1 MTLPADTISRLLSAE
16 LAELRN
22 FRSLL
27 AEEQSLLQRGDAEE
41 LSGLTGKKS
50 ALAAR
55 LGELLHEREKALSSH
70 GFTAGRE
77 GMESWLELKSTTA
90 ASRDDW
96 RELLLLAEEARR
108 EHEINGK
115 LIAVQLQNNQQA
127 LAALML
133 AGGRPLTYG
142 PDGQQRVGGGGRNL
156 GSA

>member
-1 MTLPADTISRLLSAE
+1 MTPPTDTVSRLLSAE
-16 LAELRN
+16 LAELKN

-27 AEEQSLLQRGDAEE
+27 AEEQLLLQRGDAEA
-41 LSGLTGKKS
+41 LSSLTGKKS

-55 LGELLHEREKALSSH
+55 LGELLHERETALLSL
-70 GFTAGRE
+70 GFSTGRD
-77 GMESWLELKSTTA
+77 GMETWLKQQNIA
-90 ASRDDW
+90 ATSLTDW
-96 RELLLLAEEARR
+96 QQLLVLADEARR

-115 LIAVQLQNNQQA
+115 LISVQLQNNQQA